1 MRGSKFVAVGERVEW
16 ISSESRFAELAPAW
30 DRLAEREPMPFARHA
45 WFASWWRAFG
55 GSSTM
60 QLCLLW
66 RDDRLAGAFPLHRRG
81 GRLEAMA
88 NVHTPVF
95 TPLAEDR
102 GALDALVEA
111 VVARRYAELAVSAL
125 PAAHRT
131 VTALHERATD
141 GRRLF
146 LSAAEHTSPLIDLD
160 GDFETFRRH
169 SKPRWGAPLERFGR
183 KMEREQA
190 ARFSLVEPPFEL
202 EEELQRGFEVEAS
215 GWKGAAGTAIISSPE
230 TDVFYR
236 SIARSFHALGG
247 LRLSGITF
255 GDRLVAFDLSLLH
268 ANRLWLLKTG
278 FDESHRRIAPGLVLR
293 LRIVERCYELGLEG
307 HELLGD
313 DSEWKRKFAT
323 GAREHQAVRVYGRR
337 PDGVVRYAYR
347 RVLRPRLARAYRR
360 VRAAREARA
369 LP

>member
-1 MRGSKFVAVGERVEW
+1 MAERVEW

-30 DRLAEREPMPFARHA
+30 DRLAGREPTPFTRHA
-45 WFASWWRAFG
+45 WFASWWGAFG
-55 GSSTM
+55 GSSK
-60 QLCLLW
+60 LRVCLLW

-102 GALDALVEA
+102 AALDALLEA
-111 VVARRYAELAVSAL
+111 VVAARYAELAVSAL
-125 PAAHRT
+125 PAAHPAL
-131 VTALHERATD
+131 TALRERVRR
-141 GRRLF
+141 RRLF
-146 LSAAEHTSPLIDLD
+146 LSAPQHTSPLIELD
-160 GDFETFRRH
+160 GDFETFRRQ

-190 ARFSLVEPPFEL
+190 ARFSLVEAPVDL
-202 EEELQRGFEVEAS
+202 EEDLQRGFEVEAS

-230 TDVFYR
+230 TDIFYR
-236 SIARSFHALGG
+236 SVARSFSALGG

-278 FDESHRRIAPGLVLR
+278 FDESHGRLAPGLVLR
-293 LRIVERCYELGLEG
+293 LRIVERCYQLDLEG
-307 HELLGD
+307 HEMLGD

-323 GAREHQAVRVYGRR
+323 GERHHRTARLYRPR
-337 PDGVVRYAYR
+337 PDGAARYAYR
-347 RVLRPRLARAYRR
+347 RALRPHLAAAYRSARARR
-360 VRAAREARA
+360 G
-369 LP
+369 